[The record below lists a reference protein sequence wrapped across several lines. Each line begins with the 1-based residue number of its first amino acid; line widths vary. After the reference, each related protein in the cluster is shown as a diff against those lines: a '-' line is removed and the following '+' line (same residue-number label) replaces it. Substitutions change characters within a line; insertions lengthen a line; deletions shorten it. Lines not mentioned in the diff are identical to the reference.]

1 MLWPKGDAG
10 LSIKAG
16 TPATAKSTY
25 CNPAHRHGQYPL
37 HAHATDWT
45 QVKKDTLLS
54 HAGRNPEKYAGMVN
68 TPVFRTSTV
77 LFPTF
82 EEYETRDPN
91 DYKAVR
97 YGRYGT
103 PTTFALEEAVAR
115 MEGGHLAVAVPSGL
129 AAIAA
134 AIGAF
139 VKNGDHLLVADTV
152 YAPTRQFCERRLRPN
167 GVEVEYYDPLIGAD
181 IRRLIKADTAAV
193 FCETP
198 GSLTF
203 EMQDIPA
210 IAAAAHEHGLPV
222 LADNTWG
229 TPYFFRSFEHGVDVS
244 IHSATKYI
252 AGHSDVM
259 MGVVVTNE
267 KCWLPV
273 RKAVADFGYSVSPE
287 DCYLALRGFRTIGV
301 RMKQQMAN
309 ALKVARWL
317 QSRPEVKRVLYPAL
331 EGDPGHAIWRRDFE
345 GAAALFSFVL
355 ESADDEAAAAF
366 IDALELFGIGSSWGG
381 FESLI
386 VLADIA
392 RHRTATRWQPGG
404 PTLRLHI
411 GLEDP
416 DDLIADLEKSFS
428 KLETRTG

>member
-1 MLWPKGDAG
+1 M
-10 LSIKAG
+10 
-16 TPATAKSTY
+16 
-25 CNPAHRHGQYPL
+25 
-37 HAHATDWT
+37 
-45 QVKKDTLLS
+45 KKDTLLS
-54 HAGRNPEKYAGMVN
+54 HAGRDPEKYEGMVN

-77 LFPTF
+77 LFPTL
-82 EEYETRDPN
+82 EGYETRDVN

-115 MEGGHLAVAVPSGL
+115 MEGGYQAVAVPSGL

-134 AIGAF
+134 AISAF
-139 VKNGDHLLVADTV
+139 VKSGDHLLVADAV
-152 YAPTRQFCERRLRPN
+152 YAPARQFCERRLRPN
-167 GVEVEYYDPLIGAD
+167 GVEIQYYDPLIGAD
-181 IRRLIKADTAAV
+181 IRRLIKDNTRAV
-193 FCETP
+193 YCETP

-210 IAAAAHEHGLPV
+210 IAEAAHERGLPV

-229 TPYFFRSFEHGVDVS
+229 TPYFFRSFERGVDVS

-252 AGHSDVM
+252 VGHSDVM
-259 MGVVVTNE
+259 MGLIVTNE
-267 KCWLPV
+267 ERWLPV
-273 RKAVADFGYSVSPE
+273 RKTVADFGYSVSPE

-301 RMKQQMAN
+301 RMKQQMRN

-317 QSRPEVKRVLYPAL
+317 QSRSEVKRVIYPAL
-331 EGDPGHAIWRRDFE
+331 EGDAGYSIWRRDFD

-355 ESADDEAAAAF
+355 EPVGEEAVAGF
-366 IDALELFGIGSSWGG
+366 IDSLELFGIGSSWGG
-381 FESLI
+381 FESLV

-392 RHRTATRWQPGG
+392 RHRTATRWEPGG
-404 PTLRLHI
+404 PTIRLHI

-416 DDLIADLEKSFS
+416 DDLIADLEKGFY
-428 KLETRTG
+428 KLKGRTR